1 MMPRLFP
8 YTGPVMTVTLGKKL
22 FVYTGGL
29 LVGLTLTTLL
39 LLERSQSRQWERH
52 FITQSVSFA
61 KLATPELLKRF
72 RGEFVAAERTLGQ
85 ELFDFLAFN
94 RDLVDFDLL
103 SLSGRQLFRSSR
115 FPDFIDY
122 DPGAALQRLPVPYAV
137 DPSGLEAVVL
147 LPAKG
152 HRLLEMTIPAFGPT
166 GERVLLVRYRL
177 SFASVDMRIREVRT
191 HFLLIALA
199 SLAFSLLLAALVAGR
214 VTRSIKA
221 LTQGVRTITRGDL
234 AARIEADGRDE
245 IATLGR
251 AFNEMAASLRR
262 SDNELKEKN
271 QALVAANDELLQIQQ
286 HLIRAERL
294 AAIGQL
300 AAGVSHEIDNPVGII
315 LGYAELLLEDTPPG
329 DPRADD
335 LQAIVDECKRCRR
348 ITGGL
353 LGFARGNLGC
363 YEPME
368 LAQLTRDTVD
378 SLRPQ
383 KIFRDIAVVLQLGS
397 VPVVIEG
404 DADQIRQVLVNLL
417 LNAAQA
423 MQGTG
428 SLRIALDTT
437 AAGCRLLVADSGPG
451 VPGELQ
457 GKIFE
462 PFFSTKD
469 RGAGTGLGLSICRR
483 LVEDHGGRL
492 TVETKPGGGATFVL
506 ELPWRRAEK
515 VFDIARQN
523 SLG

>member
-1 MMPRLFP
+1 
-8 YTGPVMTVTLGKKL
+8 MTISLGKKL

-29 LVGLTLTTLL
+29 LVGLTLTTLV

-52 FITQSVSFA
+52 FLAQSASFA

-72 RGEFVAAERTLGQ
+72 RGEFVAADRILGK

-103 SLSGRQLFRSSR
+103 ALNGRQLFRSSR
-115 FPDFIDY
+115 FPDYLDY
-122 DPGAALQRLPVPYAV
+122 DLESDAERLPAPYEAGLV
-137 DPSGLEAVVL
+137 GLETVIVK
-147 LPAKG
+147 PERG
-152 HRLLEMTIPAFGPT
+152 HRLLEITIPAYGPT
-166 GERVLLVRYRL
+166 GEQVLLVRYRL
-177 SFASVDMRIREVRT
+177 SFAAVDLRIRELRT
-191 HFLLIALA
+191 HFFLIAVG

-221 LTQGVRTITRGDL
+221 LIHGVRTITRGDL
-234 AARIEADGRDE
+234 EARIQADGRDE
-245 IATLGR
+245 IGTLGR

-271 QALVAANDELLQIQQ
+271 QALVAANEELLKIQQ

-315 LGYAELLLEDTPPG
+315 LGYAELLLEDTPDG
-329 DPRADD
+329 DPRAED
-335 LQAIVDECKRCRR
+335 LQAIIDECKRCRR

-353 LGFARGNLGC
+353 LGFARGNLGS
-363 YEPME
+363 YEPMNLSRLVRE
-368 LAQLTRDTVD
+368 TVD

-383 KIFRDIAVVLQLGS
+383 KTFRGIAVDLHLGS
-397 VPVVIEG
+397 TPVVVEG

-423 MQGTG
+423 MQGSG
-428 SLRIALDTT
+428 SLQVVLSDRGEDCQLCIS
-437 AAGCRLLVADSGPG
+437 DSGPG
-451 VPGELQ
+451 IPDELHD
-457 GKIFE
+457 KIFE
-462 PFFSTKD
+462 PFFSTKE

-483 LVEDHGGRL
+483 LVEDHGGHL
-492 TVETKPGGGATFVL
+492 TVTSKPGEGATFVL
-506 ELPWRRAEK
+506 ELPRRHTEK
-515 VFDIARQN
+515 VFDNTRWN

>member
-1 MMPRLFP
+1 MN
-8 YTGPVMTVTLGKKL
+8 VTLGKKL

-52 FITQSVSFA
+52 FLTQSVSFA
-61 KLATPELLKRF
+61 RLATPELLKRF
-72 RGEFVAAERTLGQ
+72 RGEFVAVDRTPGK
-85 ELFDFLAFN
+85 EMFDFLAFN
-94 RDLVDFDLL
+94 RDLIDFDLL
-103 SLSGRQLFRSSR
+103 SLNGRQLFRSPR
-115 FPDFIDY
+115 FPDFIDF
-122 DPGAALQRLPVPYAV
+122 DSGSAVQRLPVPFAA
-137 DPSGLEAVVL
+137 DLSGLEAVVL
-147 LPAKG
+147 QPEKG
-152 HRLLEMTIPAFGPT
+152 HRLLEITIPAYGPT

-177 SFASVDMRIREVRT
+177 SYASVDMRIRELRN
-191 HFLLIALA
+191 HFLMIALG

-214 VTRSIKA
+214 VARSIKA

-234 AARIEADGRDE
+234 AARIQADGRDE

-251 AFNEMAASLRR
+251 AFNEMAASLRQ

-271 QALVAANDELLQIQQ
+271 QALVAANDELRLIQQ

-315 LGYAELLLEDTPPG
+315 LGYAELLLEDTPAG
-329 DPRADD
+329 DPRAED
-335 LQAIVDECKRCRR
+335 LQAIIDECKRCRR

-353 LGFARGNLGC
+353 LGFARGNLGS
-363 YEPME
+363 YEPTD
-368 LAQLTRDTVD
+368 LVRLVRDTVD

-383 KIFRDIAVVLQLGS
+383 KVFREVVVELHLGS
-397 VPVVIEG
+397 TPAIVEG

-423 MQGTG
+423 MHGQGF
-428 SLRIALDTT
+428 LRIVLEVRDE
-437 AAGCRLLVADSGPG
+437 GCRLHVTDSGPG
-451 VPGELQ
+451 IPDDLH

-462 PFFSTKD
+462 PFFSTKE

-483 LVEDHGGRL
+483 LVEDHGGQL
-492 TVETKPGGGATFVL
+492 TVETKSGEGATFVL
-506 ELPWRRAEK
+506 ELPRSRSEK

>member
-1 MMPRLFP
+1 
-8 YTGPVMTVTLGKKL
+8 MTVTLGKKL
-22 FVYTGGL
+22 FIYTGGL

-52 FITQSVSFA
+52 FLTQSVSFA

-72 RGEFVAAERTLGQ
+72 RGEFVTADRSHGK

-94 RDLVDFDLL
+94 RDLIDFDLL
-103 SLSGRQLFRSSR
+103 SLNGRQLFRSSR
-115 FPDFIDY
+115 FPDFI
-122 DPGAALQRLPVPYAV
+122 GAESGTELERLPFPY
-137 DPSGLEAVVL
+137 DTDLSGLDATVL
-147 LPAKG
+147 RPDRG
-152 HRLLEMTIPAFGPT
+152 HRLLEMTIPAYGPT

-177 SFASVDMRIREVRT
+177 SFASVDMRIRELRT
-191 HFLLIALA
+191 HFLLIALG

-214 VTRSIKA
+214 VTRSIKD

-234 AARIEADGRDE
+234 AARIQADGRDE
-245 IATLGR
+245 IAILGR
-251 AFNEMAASLRR
+251 AFNEMAASLRH

-271 QALVAANDELLQIQQ
+271 QALVSANDELRRIQE

-329 DPRADD
+329 DPRAED
-335 LQAIVDECKRCRR
+335 LQAIIDECKRCRR

-353 LGFARGNLGC
+353 LGFARGNRGC
-363 YEPME
+363 YEPVE
-368 LAQLTRDTVD
+368 LVQLVRDTVD

-383 KIFRDIAVVLQLGS
+383 KLFRDVAVELHLGSTPAVV
-397 VPVVIEG
+397 EG

-423 MQGTG
+423 MNGKG
-428 SLRIALDTT
+428 SLRIVLDAQNDSFQLQFT
-437 AAGCRLLVADSGPG
+437 DSGPG
-451 VPGELQ
+451 IPNELHD
-457 GKIFE
+457 KIFE
-462 PFFSTKD
+462 PFFSTKE

-483 LVEDHGGRL
+483 LVEDHGGLL
-492 TVETKPGGGATFVL
+492 TVATKTGEGATFVL
-506 ELPWRRAEK
+506 ELPRCRAEK
-515 VFDIARQN
+515 VFDIAQQN